1 MESLLTF
8 SLNFCR
14 LRFAFLFLKNEPA
27 VHKIDLETLHRVKTI
42 SLKNYSCIPES
53 MAYTHLS
60 GFYFVQCQNRS
71 HLQAMPQLLL
81 DSVTDT
87 VVGPNR
93 NITGQPYVSPD
104 GRYIVTP
111 DMRSSKLVVQTVS
124 FTGELAVSQEVDSP
138 AGISDLVFQ
147 SSFMESNQ
155 YVVVAA
161 SGSATDLLFS
171 DLWLEGHSKLL
182 RGLKEPVSP
191 QAWPW
196 GAPNR
201 PVVSSGLFGQYL
213 VTPSTESLFVLDGKQ
228 SSSHCEVSDIKR
240 GNTIVWVGEV

>member
-1 MESLLTF
+1 M
-8 SLNFCR
+8 NFCR
-14 LRFAFLFLKNEPA
+14 VRFAFLFLKNEPA

-42 SLKNYSCIPES
+42 SLKNYSCMPVS

-60 GFYFVQCQNRS
+60 GFYFVQCQSRS
-71 HLQAMPQLLL
+71 HLQALPQLLL

-87 VVGPNR
+87 VVSQNR

-111 DMRSSKLVVQTVS
+111 DLRLSKLVVQTVS

-138 AGISDLVFQ
+138 AGVSDLAFQ
-147 SSFMESNQ
+147 PSFMESNR

-171 DLWLEGHSKLL
+171 DLSSEGHGKIL
-182 RGLKEPVSP
+182 RGLKEPVPP

-213 VTPSTESLFVLDGKQ
+213 VTPSTESLFVLDGKE
-228 SSSHCEVSDIKR
+228 SSPHCEVSDIKR